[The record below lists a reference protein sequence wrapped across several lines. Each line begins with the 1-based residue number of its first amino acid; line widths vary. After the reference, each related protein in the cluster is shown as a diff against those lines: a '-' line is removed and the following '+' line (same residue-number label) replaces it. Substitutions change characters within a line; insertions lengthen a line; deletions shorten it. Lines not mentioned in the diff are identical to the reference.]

1 MIVIEDVPQFADS
14 SAERPLKALFQAVK
28 RSEHLLIGDADTAQV
43 TSGFGLIGDFKSDR
57 TGIALRADA
66 FDGDPLFKVP
76 FPKVKRSD
84 FPEGRGILVQAGR
97 IVTVQL
103 PLVDSPVLVV
113 PEGAPAR

>member
-1 MIVIEDVPQFADS
+1 M
-14 SAERPLKALFQAVK
+14 
-28 RSEHLLIGDADTAQV
+28 

-66 FDGDPLFKVP
+66 FDGEALFKVP

-84 FPEGRGILVQAGR
+84 FPEGRGILVQSGR

-103 PLVDSPVLVV
+103 PLVDCSVLAV
-113 PEGAPAR
+113 PAAAPAV

>member
-1 MIVIEDVPQFADS
+1 M
-14 SAERPLKALFQAVK
+14 K
-28 RSEHLLIGDADTAQV
+28 RSEHFLIGDADTAQV

-66 FDGDPLFKVP
+66 FDGEALFKVP

-97 IVTVQL
+97 IVTVQV
-103 PLVDSPVLVV
+103 PLVDSPLLVV
-113 PEGAPAR
+113 SEGAPAV